1 VHATARGGR
10 HNVAATV
17 AIRHLFITQDYPPMG
32 GGMARRHVELCRRL
46 APESVTVSTVAADA
60 GHEAAAAAF
69 DASEPYEIDRQPF
82 PFRGAKTVFNQARW
96 ARWLVPRCTDR
107 RRGGGTPAAADI
119 VHCGN
124 IRPAGYPTWWAHH
137 VTGVPYLVYV
147 YGGDLLREQRKLRAS
162 ALKRWTARRI
172 FEDSAGVVAISE
184 WSAGLATDV
193 MRAAGVQR
201 LPPILTNA
209 LGTDPAFFHPGRD
222 TSTLRSRL
230 GLGDGPLLLTVAR
243 LVPHKGIDV
252 ALRGMAAL
260 AGQWPTLRYLI
271 IGRGEDGPRLAAMA
285 ESLGLAGRVV
295 FAGGLTDAEIA
306 DAYAAATVYVGLS
319 RVDAGINAEG
329 FGIAFVEAAASGIP
343 SVAGDSGGVRS
354 AVRDG
359 RTGLVVAPSDVSAV
373 AAAIG
378 SLLADPSR
386 RRAMGAAGRAD
397 ALSHFNWDR
406 VASDVRGFAAD
417 AVAVRRGAAAPP
429 VAV

>member
-1 VHATARGGR
+1 MRATARGGR
-10 HNVAATV
+10 HSVPAAE

-46 APESVTVSTVAADA
+46 APEGITVSTVAPDA
-60 GHEAAAAAF
+60 GDENAAAAF
-69 DASEPYEIDRQPF
+69 DASEPYEIVRQPF

-96 ARWLVPRCTDR
+96 ARWLVPRCQR
-107 RRGGGTPAAADI
+107 RPAAGGPPVADI

-124 IRPAGYPTWWAHH
+124 IRPAGYPTWWAHR

-184 WSAGLATDV
+184 WSASLATDV

-201 LPPILTNA
+201 PPHILTNA

-222 TSTLRSRL
+222 TGALRSRL
-230 GLGDGPLLLTVAR
+230 GLGDAALLLTVAR

-252 ALRGMAAL
+252 ALRAMAAL
-260 AGQWPTLRYLI
+260 AGEWPALRYLVA
-271 IGRGEDGPRLAAMA
+271 GRGEDAPRLAAMA
-285 ESLGLAGRVV
+285 ESLGLGSRVV
-295 FAGGLTDAEIA
+295 FAGGLSDAEIA
-306 DAYAAATVYVGLS
+306 EAYATATVYVGLS

-359 RTGLVVAPSDVSAV
+359 RTGIVVPPSDVSAV
-373 AAAIG
+373 SAAIR
-378 SLLADPSR
+378 SLLVDASR
-386 RRAMGAAGRAD
+386 RDVMGSAGRAD

-406 VASDVRGFAAD
+406 VARDVRAFAAD
-417 AVAVRRGAAAPP
+417 AVAAHRGAPALP

>member
-1 VHATARGGR
+1 
-10 HNVAATV
+10 
-17 AIRHLFITQDYPPMG
+17 MG
-32 GGMARRHVELCRRL
+32 GGMSRRHVELCRRL
-46 APESVTVSTVAADA
+46 APESLTVSTVAPGA
-60 GHEAAAAAF
+60 GDEAAAAAF
-69 DASEPYEIDRQPF
+69 DASEPYEIVRQPF

-96 ARWLVPRCTDR
+96 ARWVVPRCTER
-107 RRGGGTPAAADI
+107 LPGSGRPPATDI

-172 FEDSAGVVAISE
+172 FEDSAGVVAISD
-184 WSAGLATDV
+184 WSASLATDV
-193 MRAAGVQR
+193 MRAAGVER
-201 LPPILTNA
+201 LPRVLTNA
-209 LGTDPAFFHPGRD
+209 LGTDPTFFHPGRD
-222 TSTLRSRL
+222 TGALRSHL
-230 GLGDGPLLLTVAR
+230 GLGDGALLLTVAR

-252 ALRGMAAL
+252 ALRAMAAL
-260 AGQWPTLRYLI
+260 AGEWPALRYLI

-285 ESLGLAGRVV
+285 ESLGLTGRVV
-295 FAGGLTDAEIA
+295 FAGGLADAEIA
-306 DAYAAATVYVGLS
+306 EAYATATVYVGLS

-329 FGIAFVEAAASGIP
+329 FGIAFAEAAASGIP

-359 RTGLVVAPSDVSAV
+359 RTGIVVAPSDVAAV
-373 AAAIG
+373 AAAIR

-386 RRAMGAAGRAD
+386 RAAMGTAGRAD

-406 VASDVRGFAAD
+406 VASDVRAFAAD
-417 AVAVRRGAAAPP
+417 AVAARHSATGP